1 MYSLNFSSAIGAA
14 FEVGITKS
22 LDYKA
27 AQREKGG
34 DFDIR
39 GGVNLPRIQK
49 LFGMPSSMSIADL
62 KVSDSV
68 GNTESFYSKVM
79 KEIGINITSQTSDPI
94 SNFLNKNINIVVT
107 VCDNADKV
115 CPVFSGKVERI
126 HWSIKDPFKGWG
138 SDPDDLDNFTRTR
151 DDLYE
156 RIKNF
161 LINRS
166 G

>member
-1 MYSLNFSSAIGAA
+1 MPKKEKIIFICTGNACRSQIAEGIMRQLAGDKFDVFSAGSHPSL
-14 FEVGITKS
+14 VH
-22 LDYKA
+22 
-27 AQREKGG
+27 
-34 DFDIR
+34 
-39 GGVNLPRIQK
+39 P
-49 LFGMPSSMSIADL
+49 MSI
-62 KVSDSV
+62 
-68 GNTESFYSKVM
+68 KVM
-79 KEIGINITSQTSDPI
+79 KEIGINITSHTSDPI
-94 SNFLNKNINIVVT
+94 SNFLSKNINIVVT

-115 CPVFSGKVERI
+115 CPVFPGKVERI

-166 G
+166 V